1 MDCNLARLCLRFC
14 LSPRPL
20 WPFFAISAVKS
31 FRGAKRGRG
40 YRSNNFALA
49 AKSASRIRI
58 ASPEAED
65 ASGTG
70 LHPPGVP
77 TDCELIGEAQ
87 FLHTS
92 PFCPLK
98 NPTEPQISQASNTA
112 TTLPS
117 GF

>member
-1 MDCNLARLCLRFC
+1 MLCFSFFACLCVLCVFSLRSLPLNSLARE
-14 LSPRPL
+14 
-20 WPFFAISAVKS
+20 A
-31 FRGAKRGRG
+31 GRC
-40 YRSNNFALA
+40 YRSNNYARA